1 MEHLHPESQGIYRCP
16 HCPPEVK
23 VAVPFDEVEFHL
35 RCHGELLFKVKYSRV
50 QKSIENWPVWS
61 KMALGEVVVSLS

>member
-16 HCPPEVK
+16 HCPPELK

-35 RCHGELLFKVKYSRV
+35 RCHGELLFKVSV
-50 QKSIENWPVWS
+50 VKSHKVFYKGI
-61 KMALGEVVVSLS
+61 KSLFGLFYLNSYF